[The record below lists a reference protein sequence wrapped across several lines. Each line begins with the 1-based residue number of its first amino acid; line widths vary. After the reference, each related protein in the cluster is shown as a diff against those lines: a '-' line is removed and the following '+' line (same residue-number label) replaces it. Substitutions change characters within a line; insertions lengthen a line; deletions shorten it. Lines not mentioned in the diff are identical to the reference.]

1 MKEFELNKYTIRAEK
16 LLKETKQTFQDLNI
30 SINELPE
37 TMQPDEGAI
46 KLVFV
51 GQYSAG
57 KSSIIKMLSD
67 IDTGIGAGITT
78 QKSKVYD
85 WNDLQIIDTPGI
97 HTGLRPDHDEITYN
111 EIGQAALLIF
121 VITNEGFD
129 RQIGDHF
136 RKLAIEQKRGNNMIL
151 VINKMDRTAEGNT
164 PEQQQ
169 VIRDDICKSV
179 APYTPEDLY
188 LSFLS
193 TQSYD
198 EYLEETDPEIKAE
211 LLEESGH
218 DTFIDNLNTFVSK
231 KQISARLQQP
241 LYKLET
247 VLQKAMGISTDE
259 DAIDGAEEVL
269 KRILRILDN
278 EQKDCMKSIKNII
291 RNNQRNISIEGRN
304 AAECLKIGAEKE
316 EIKTALESSSQKVS
330 DIVQDMKQQVNDCF
344 SDMLQNIETG
354 VVDVMSSDFAK
365 NIAYRLKQLQ
375 FPSAETATMKN
386 INSDMV
392 IIPNTTL
399 ETMKRTQSDEVITVN
414 KAIEIAKNL
423 GDTILEHSGS
433 KLSDIIKKDGMGIGS
448 LNPSLAS
455 LSGSDI
461 HKAVKSIGNFVGIKF
476 APWEALKWTKGLTT
490 LGSILSI
497 GGLIYQAYDKIRS
510 FEKEQEMK
518 RKILQAQE
526 ELKNQFNDWANQV
539 NDELLQSVNEQM
551 ANLIE
556 PKITET
562 KQALQSFQ
570 DRRDLLKLRK
580 EKLDDIF
587 AKEQKLMQDIEQNI
601 A

>member
-1 MKEFELNKYTIRAEK
+1 MKEFELNNYAVRAEK
-16 LLKETKQTFQDLNI
+16 ILEETKQIFQDLNI
-30 SINELPE
+30 SIDELPE
-37 TMQPDEGAI
+37 TMKPDDGAI

-57 KSSIIKMLSD
+57 KSSIIKMLSG

-78 QKSKVYD
+78 QKSKIYD

-129 RQIGDHF
+129 RQIGNHF

-151 VINKMDRTAEGNT
+151 VVNKMDRTAEGNT

-169 VIRDDICKSV
+169 VIRDDICKSI
-179 APYTPEDLY
+179 APYTPEKLY

-198 EYLEETDPEIKAE
+198 EYLEENDPEIKAE

-218 DTFIDNLNTFVSK
+218 DKFIDNLNAFVSK
-231 KQISARLQQP
+231 KQVSARLQQP

-247 VLQKAMGISTDE
+247 VLQKTMGISIDE
-259 DAIDGAEEVL
+259 DAIDGAEEIL

-278 EQKDCMKSIKNII
+278 EQKDCMKSIKNIM

-304 AAECLKIGAEKE
+304 ASEYIRLGAEE
-316 EIKTALESSSQKVS
+316 AEIKAALESSSQKVS
-330 DIVQDMKQQVNDCF
+330 DIVQDMNQQVNDCF

-354 VVDVMSSDFAK
+354 IADIMSSDFAQSV
-365 NIAYRLKQLQ
+365 AYRLKQLQ
-375 FPSAETATMKN
+375 LPSTETTIKN
-386 INSDMV
+386 INGD
-392 IIPNTTL
+392 IIVAPNKTL
-399 ETMKRTQSDEVITVN
+399 EKMKNTQSNEVITED
-414 KAIEIAKNL
+414 KAIEIAKSL
-423 GDTILEHSGS
+423 GDLILKKSDS
-433 KLSDIIKKDGMGIGS
+433 SLFDIIKKNNVS
-448 LNPSLAS
+448 LSDINPSLLS
-455 LSGSDI
+455 LSGSNMHEI
-461 HKAVKSIGNFVGIKF
+461 IKTVGNFVGIKF
-476 APWEALKWTKGLTT
+476 APWEALKLTKGLT
-490 LGSILSI
+490 SILSI
-497 GGLIYQAYDKIRS
+497 GGLIYQVYDKIQS

-518 RKILQAQE
+518 RKILQARE
-526 ELKNQFNDWANQV
+526 DLKNQFNDWANQV
-539 NDELLQSVNEQM
+539 NNELLQSVNEQM

-570 DRRDLLKLRK
+570 DRRNLLKLRK

>member
-1 MKEFELNKYTIRAEK
+1 MKEFELNNYAVRAEK
-16 LLKETKQTFQDLNI
+16 ILEETKQIFQDLNI
-30 SINELPE
+30 SIDELPE
-37 TMQPDEGAI
+37 TMKPDDGAI

-57 KSSIIKMLSD
+57 KSSIIKMLSS

-78 QKSKVYD
+78 QKSKIYD

-129 RQIGDHF
+129 RQIGNHF

-151 VINKMDRTAEGNT
+151 VVNKMDRTAEGNT

-169 VIRDDICKSV
+169 VIRDDICKSI
-179 APYTPEDLY
+179 APYTPEKLY

-198 EYLEETDPEIKAE
+198 EYLEENDPEIKAE

-218 DTFIDNLNTFVSK
+218 DKFIDNLNAFVSK
-231 KQISARLQQP
+231 KQVSARLQQP

-247 VLQKAMGISTDE
+247 VLQKTMGISIDE
-259 DAIDGAEEVL
+259 DTIDGAEEIL

-278 EQKDCMKSIKNII
+278 EQKDCMKSIKNIM

-304 AAECLKIGAEKE
+304 ASEYIRLGAEE
-316 EIKTALESSSQKVS
+316 AEIKAALESSSQKVS
-330 DIVQDMKQQVNDCF
+330 DIVQDMNQQVNDCF

-354 VVDVMSSDFAK
+354 VADIMSSDFAQSV
-365 NIAYRLKQLQ
+365 AYRLKQLQ
-375 FPSAETATMKN
+375 LPSTETTIKN
-386 INSDMV
+386 INGD
-392 IIPNTTL
+392 IIVAPNKTL
-399 ETMKRTQSDEVITVN
+399 EKMKDTQSNGVITED

-423 GDTILEHSGS
+423 GDLILKKSDS
-433 KLSDIIKKDGMGIGS
+433 SLFDIIKKNNVS
-448 LNPSLAS
+448 LSDINPSLLS
-455 LSGSDI
+455 LSGSNM
-461 HKAVKSIGNFVGIKF
+461 HKIIKTVGSFAGIKF
-476 APWEALKWTKGLTT
+476 APWEALKLTKGLT
-490 LGSILSI
+490 SILSI
-497 GGLIYQAYDKIRS
+497 GGLAYQAYDKIKS

-518 RKILQAQE
+518 RKILQARE
-526 ELKNQFNDWANQV
+526 DLKNQFNDWANQV
-539 NDELLQSVNEQM
+539 NNELLQSVNEQM

-570 DRRDLLKLRK
+570 DRRNLLKLRK

>member
-1 MKEFELNKYTIRAEK
+1 MKEFELNNYAVRAEK
-16 LLKETKQTFQDLNI
+16 ILEETKQIFQDLNI
-30 SINELPE
+30 SIDELPE
-37 TMQPDEGAI
+37 TMKPDDGAI

-57 KSSIIKMLSD
+57 KSSIIKMLSG

-78 QKSKVYD
+78 QKSKIYD
-85 WNDLQIIDTPGI
+85 WNDLQIVDTPGI

-129 RQIGDHF
+129 RQIGNHF

-151 VINKMDRTAEGNT
+151 VVNKMDRTAEGNT

-169 VIRDDICKSV
+169 VIRDDICKSI
-179 APYTPEDLY
+179 APYTPEKLY

-198 EYLEETDPEIKAE
+198 EYLEENDPEIKAE

-218 DTFIDNLNTFVSK
+218 EKFIDNLNAFVSK
-231 KQISARLQQP
+231 KQVSARLQQP

-247 VLQKAMGISTDE
+247 VLQKTMGISIDE
-259 DAIDGAEEVL
+259 DAIDGAEEIL

-278 EQKDCMKSIKNII
+278 EQKDCMKSIKNIM

-304 AAECLKIGAEKE
+304 ASECIRLGAEE
-316 EIKTALESSSQKVS
+316 AEIKAALENSSQKVS
-330 DIVQDMKQQVNDCF
+330 DIVQDMNQQVNDCF

-354 VVDVMSSDFAK
+354 VADIMSSDFAQ
-365 NIAYRLKQLQ
+365 NVAYRLKQLQ
-375 FPSAETATMKN
+375 LPSTETTIKN
-386 INSDMV
+386 INGD
-392 IIPNTTL
+392 IIVAPNKTL
-399 ETMKRTQSDEVITVN
+399 EKIKDAQSNGVITED

-423 GDTILEHSGS
+423 GDLILKKSDS
-433 KLSDIIKKDGMGIGS
+433 SLFDIIKKNNVS
-448 LNPSLAS
+448 LSDINPSLLS
-455 LSGSDI
+455 LSGSNM
-461 HKAVKSIGNFVGIKF
+461 HKIIKTVGNFVGIKF
-476 APWEALKWTKGLTT
+476 APWEALKLTKGLT
-490 LGSILSI
+490 SILSI
-497 GGLIYQAYDKIRS
+497 GGLIYQAYDKIQS

-518 RKILQAQE
+518 RKILQARE
-526 ELKNQFNDWANQV
+526 DLKNQFNDWANQV
-539 NDELLQSVNEQM
+539 NNELLQSVNEQM

-570 DRRDLLKLRK
+570 DRRNLLKLRK